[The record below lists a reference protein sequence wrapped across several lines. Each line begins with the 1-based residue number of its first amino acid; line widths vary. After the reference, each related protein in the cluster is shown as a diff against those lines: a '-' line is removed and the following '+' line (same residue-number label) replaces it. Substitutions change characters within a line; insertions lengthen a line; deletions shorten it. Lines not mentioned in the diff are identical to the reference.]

1 MTSQDRPRGSGR
13 AGKRIPGTHGV
24 SLYDPRQIDVIIGS
38 EGEPTRARDIPVET
52 VLEEWLV
59 VDAWWSGRPVRRRYF
74 ELVLEGGS
82 NLTVFCDLASG
93 RWFLQRA

>member
-1 MTSQDRPRGSGR
+1 MTSQDRSRGSGR
-13 AGKRIPGTHGV
+13 TGKFTPGTHGM
-24 SLYDPRQIDVIIGS
+24 SLYDPRQIHVIVGS
-38 EGEPTRARDIPVET
+38 EEEPTSVRDIPVET

-82 NLTVFCDLASG
+82 NLTVFCDLNSG